1 MSTDTDSTPI
11 AEKAN
16 SEAIKELFNADN
28 TEPINTRGLAFI
40 KNFYTDRESLQRL
53 KEWAMYTS
61 VERLRDKLPT
71 ETDGAGADRHEMR
84 DQLLT
89 DERVNGILHSR
100 AYLEIYYRKAYAG
113 LREAYIGKADKDY
126 SDLLTEIYELD
137 DTLNEIFVRLV
148 EEQEGVVITSAKQL
162 QDITG
167 IHRLKWD
174 ELSDKEAREEA
185 RTQISLLFTQA
196 MGYRYEQALLKI
208 LDGGGNYSD
217 LSKLSPAKFNLPD
230 YHRDGSIAEAIYQY
244 FYLMD
249 TSTARPNIN
258 DIAEVLGAPYEVVL
272 LASQRHRL
280 WKPQD

>member
-1 MSTDTDSTPI
+1 MSTDTDSTLI
-11 AEKAN
+11 ANKAN
-16 SEAIKELFNADN
+16 SEAIKELFNVNN

-40 KNFYTDRESLQRL
+40 KNFYADKRSLQRL

-61 VERLRDKLPT
+61 VERLRDKLPV
-71 ETDGAGADRHEMR
+71 EEEGEPYTDVIKE
-84 DQLLT
+84 QLYT
-89 DERVNGILHSR
+89 DERVNGIVHSR

-162 QDITG
+162 QDVTG

-185 RTQISLLFTQA
+185 HTQISLLFTQA

-208 LDGGGNYSD
+208 LDEGGNYCD

-280 WKPQD
+280 WKAQD